1 MPARFSKLHESVLHA
16 ESEAKQVCKLAWVL
30 GPAMESALC
39 KQGLSRFPNIVI
51 RVLSCVSC
59 FVAAS
64 CLVFC
69 FQGWITPKR
78 CSRSR
83 RHVVFVDHVLVRV
96 AVVWSVAMSW
106 YPAFLRMGI
115 TKAWE
120 EKGDRSVLC
129 TSSLLFRSPFLPEA

>member
-1 MPARFSKLHESVLHA
+1 MVVAHGRLPTI
-16 ESEAKQVCKLAWVL
+16 VCDVMRMMVV
-30 GPAMESALC
+30 G
-39 KQGLSRFPNIVI
+39 
-51 RVLSCVSC
+51 
-59 FVAAS
+59 
-64 CLVFC
+64 
-69 FQGWITPKR
+69 
-78 CSRSR
+78 RSR

-120 EKGDRSVLC
+120 EKGDGSVLC